1 MEPRSR
7 KVTILVVDD
16 EEGPREALRMILKE
30 EYEVTTAG
38 SGEEALKKIM
48 EQEVDIVAMDIRM
61 PKTNGL
67 ELLQN
72 IKKSVPDI
80 EVFLITGYPSV
91 STAVEAIQI
100 GAYDYIIKPFE
111 REAVLT
117 VVRRGVNRRNQ
128 NLLEKEVMGDLRFL
142 RWV

>member
-1 MEPRSR
+1 MEPTSR
-7 KVTILVVDD
+7 KVRVLVVDD
-16 EEGPREALRMILKE
+16 EEGPREALRMILKGDH
-30 EYEVTTAG
+30 EVHTAG
-38 SGEEALKKIM
+38 GAEEALKKVM
-48 EQEVDIVAMDIRM
+48 ELGIDIVALDIRM

-72 IKKSVPDI
+72 IKKTVPDI

-100 GAYDYIIKPFE
+100 GAYDYVIKPFD
-111 REAVLT
+111 REAVLA
-117 VVRRGVNRRNQ
+117 VVRRGINRRSQ
-128 NLLEKEVMGDLRFL
+128 NLLEKEVMGDLRLL